1 MKKIITNKQYVGTIK
16 WLTAVFSLLLV
27 ISFTSLS
34 AQDKGAANRKVVGTV
49 LDESNLPI
57 PGVSVLIKNTT
68 KATTTDMDGKYEI
81 YVPSNT
87 TTLQF
92 SSVGFLKLEKDI
104 TAKSVVNVTMTLE
117 TQSLSEVVVIGYG
130 KQKKE
135 TLTGAVS
142 NITTA
147 AIQTTTSASIAQ
159 KLQGK
164 VAGLNIRQNSGQPG
178 VFDNAINIR
187 GFGSPMYIIDGVRRG
202 DGGEFQRLNGNDI
215 ESISVLKD
223 ASAAIYGLG
232 AANGV
237 ILVTTKKGKKGKPN
251 FEYSSVTG
259 FISPTDIPRMTNAG
273 QYAELFNDT
282 QINRVIGGVPFYTQE
297 QVDNYVNQ
305 VPGFESTD
313 WYDVAIKKTA
323 IQKQHNLSA
332 SGGSD
337 DMNYFIGLGYVNE
350 EGLLKSN
357 DMGYERYNLR
367 SNLTAKLTKNVEAQL
382 LVGGRYDNRT
392 QPGDSFFNIFKGTRS
407 SLPTDRPYANNNPLY
422 PSIVLPGNQN
432 PMVLADRDIT
442 GYVDEVTRNLQT
454 SLSLNYDFPFLKGM
468 SLKGMASYDANN
480 FQSNNLSK
488 SYLLYSYDKTLAIY
502 KPVIMR
508 NGTGNISYRTTN
520 SNNLS
525 LQGFLNYKPDLGEN
539 HNLGAVAVV
548 ESNQSNSQFVSI
560 RKLYSTVYTKD
571 EIRFGDPLNQET
583 DGIRSEAADL
593 SYLGRINY
601 DFKGKYL
608 LELAGR
614 YMGSY
619 RYSPENRWGFYP
631 MGSVGWI
638 VSKENFMKNNLSV
651 MSNLKLRASYGT
663 TAQPSGD
670 AFQYIN
676 GYSLGSGGA
685 YEFANDLIT
694 NGVSTPIPANPNLTW
709 QTATTT
715 DFGIDIGFW
724 QNKFTFTADV
734 FDRLVEG
741 IPTKLSVGLPN
752 TYGGELPQENLNS
765 NRTQGYEL
773 EIGYKNHARA
783 FKYDVSGN
791 FSYSRTK
798 NLHREGEA
806 FNNSM
811 ARYTGQKGY
820 RWNDLQWAYTY
831 DGVYQNEQEI
841 KDGALQNGATGNIN
855 RELPGDFKYEDINND
870 GIIDG
875 QDQKPLFY
883 NSAPKMF
890 FGMTMNASYKGFD
903 VNVLFQGAAQYTVR
917 YTGVY
922 GQVMAFNGNLPD
934 YFYDR
939 WHKEDQFDPN
949 SQWIPGKWPA
959 TRLITDV
966 GGMYKESSVWRKDA
980 SYVRLKNIEIGY
992 TFEGDQ
998 PFMKQIGIKKLR
1010 FFASGF
1016 NLLTICDPFLRAF
1029 DPEKTATTD
1038 DGDNEGEG
1046 FTYPLTTTYNFGLN
1060 ISF

>member
-1 MKKIITNKQYVGTIK
+1 MKKTITQKQNVGAIK
-16 WLTAVFSLLLV
+16 WLTAILSLLLV

-34 AQDKGAANRKVVGTV
+34 AQNKSTTNRKVVGTV
-49 LDESNLPI
+49 VDETNLPI

-68 KATTTDMDGKYEI
+68 KATITDMDGKYEI

-87 TTLQF
+87 TTLQY

-104 TAKSVVNVTMTLE
+104 TAKAVVNVTMTTE
-117 TQSLSEVVVIGYG
+117 TKSLSEVVVVGYG

-147 AIQTTTSASIAQ
+147 AIQTTTSASMAQ

-178 VFDNAINIR
+178 VFDNSINIR

-202 DGGEFQRLNGNDI
+202 DGSEFQRLNANDI

-237 ILVTTKKGKKGKPN
+237 ILVTTKKGKKGKPV

-259 FISPTDIPRMTNAG
+259 FISPTDIPRMANAG

-297 QVDNYVNQ
+297 QIDKYVNE

-323 IQKQHNLSA
+323 MQTQHNLSA
-332 SGGSD
+332 SGASED
-337 DMNYFIGLGYVNE
+337 VNYFIGLGYVDE

-357 DMGYERYNLR
+357 DMGYQRYNLR

-382 LVGGRYDNRT
+382 LIGGRYDNRT

-407 SLPTDRPYANNNPLY
+407 SVPTDRPYANNNPLY

-432 PMVLADRDIT
+432 AMVLADREMT

-454 SLSLNYDFPFLKGM
+454 SLSLDYHFPFLKGM

-480 FQSNNLSK
+480 FESNNLSK
-488 SYLLYSYDKTLAIY
+488 SYTLYSYDQVLGIY

-525 LQGFLNYKPDLGEN
+525 LQGFLSYKPDLGEN
-539 HNLGAVAVV
+539 HNLSAVGVI
-548 ESNQSNSQFVSI
+548 ESNQGNSQFVSI
-560 RKLYSTVYTKD
+560 RKLYATVYTKD
-571 EIRFGDPLNQET
+571 EIRYGDALNQET
-583 DGIRSEAADL
+583 DGLRSESADL
-593 SYLGRINY
+593 SYLGRVNY

-614 YMGSY
+614 YMGTY

-631 MGSVGWI
+631 MASAGWI
-638 VSKENFMKNNLSV
+638 VSKENFMKNNVSV

-663 TAQPSGD
+663 TAQPAGN

-676 GYSLGSGGA
+676 GYTLGSGGS
-685 YEFANDLIT
+685 YEFTNDLIT
-694 NGVSTPIPANPNLTW
+694 NGVSTPVPANPNLTW

-715 DFGIDIGFW
+715 DFGIDLGFW
-724 QNKFTFTADV
+724 QNKFTVTADV

-741 IPTKLSVGLPN
+741 IPASLSVGLPN
-752 TYGGELPQENLNS
+752 TYGGTLPQENLNS
-765 NRTQGYEL
+765 NRTQGFEV
-773 EIGYKNHARA
+773 EIGYKNHSRA

-791 FSYSRTK
+791 FTYSRTK

-811 ARYTGQKGY
+811 QRYMNQKGY

-831 DGVYQNEQEI
+831 DGIYQNEQEI
-841 KDGALQNGATGNIN
+841 KEGALQNGSTGNIN

-890 FGMTMNASYKGFD
+890 FGLTMNAAFKGFD
-903 VNVLFQGAAQYTVR
+903 MNVLFQGAAQYTVR

-922 GQVMAFNGNLPD
+922 GQVMAFNGNLPE

-939 WHKEDQFDPN
+939 WHKADQFDPN
-949 SQWIPGKWPA
+949 SEWIPGKWPA
-959 TRLITDV
+959 TRLIADV

-998 PFMKQIGIKKLR
+998 PFMKQIGIKSLR
-1010 FFASGF
+1010 FYASGF
-1016 NLLTICDPFLRAF
+1016 NLLTFCDPFVRAF
-1029 DPEKTATTD
+1029 DPEKTVTTD

>member
-1 MKKIITNKQYVGTIK
+1 MKKTINQNQEFATIK
-16 WLTAVFSLLLV
+16 WLATVFSLLLLL
-27 ISFTSLS
+27 SLTNLS
-34 AQDKGAANRKVVGTV
+34 AQTKGATSRKIVGTV
-49 LDESNLPI
+49 LDEANVPI
-57 PGVSVLIKNTT
+57 PGVSVLVKNTT
-68 KATTTDMDGKYEI
+68 KATTTDFDGKYEI
-81 YVPSNT
+81 TVPTNVSI
-87 TTLQF
+87 LQF
-92 SSVGFLKLEKDI
+92 SSIGFLKQEKDI
-104 TAKSVVNVTMTLE
+104 SGKSVVNVTLTLE
-117 TQSLSEVVVIGYG
+117 TKSLSEVVVVGYG

-147 AIQTTTSASIAQ
+147 AIQTTTSASMAQ

-178 VFDNAINIR
+178 VFDNSINIR

-202 DGGEFQRLNGNDI
+202 DGSEFQRLNANDI

-237 ILVTTKKGKKGKPN
+237 ILVTTKKGKKGKPV

-259 FISPTDIPRMTNAG
+259 FISPTDIPRMANAG

-297 QVDNYVNQ
+297 QIDKYVNE

-323 IQKQHNLSA
+323 MQTQHNLSA
-332 SGGSD
+332 SGASD
-337 DMNYFIGLGYVNE
+337 DVSYFIGLGYVNE

-357 DMGYERYNLR
+357 DMGYQRYNLR

-382 LVGGRYDNRT
+382 LIGGRYDNRT

-407 SLPTDRPYANNNPLY
+407 SVPTDRPYANNNPLY

-454 SLSLNYDFPFLKGM
+454 SLSLDYHFPFLKGM

-480 FQSNNLSK
+480 FESNNLSK
-488 SYLLYSYDKTLAIY
+488 SYTLYSYDQVLGIY

-520 SNNLS
+520 SNSLS
-525 LQGFLNYKPDLGEN
+525 LQGFLTYKPDLGEN
-539 HNLGAVAVV
+539 HNLSAVGVI
-548 ESNQSNSQFVSI
+548 ESNQGNGQFVSI
-560 RKLYSTVYTKD
+560 KKLYATVYTKD
-571 EIRFGDPLNQET
+571 EIRYGDALNQET
-583 DGIRSEAADL
+583 DGLRSESADL
-593 SYLGRINY
+593 SYLGRVNY

-638 VSKENFMKNNLSV
+638 VSKENFLKNNVSV

-663 TAQPSGD
+663 TAQPAGN
-670 AFQYIN
+670 AFQYID
-676 GYSLGSGGA
+676 GYTIGSGGSW
-685 YEFANDLIT
+685 EFSNDLIT
-694 NGVSTPIPANPNLTW
+694 NGVSTPVPANPNLTW

-715 DFGIDIGFW
+715 DFGIDLGFW

-741 IPTKLSVGLPN
+741 IPANLSVGLPN
-752 TYGGELPQENLNS
+752 TYGGTLPQENLNS
-765 NRTQGYEL
+765 NRTQGFEF
-773 EIGYKNHARA
+773 EIGYKNHGRA

-791 FSYSRTK
+791 FTYSRTK

-811 ARYTGQKGY
+811 QRYTNQKGY

-831 DGVYQNEQEI
+831 DGYYQNEQEI
-841 KDGALQNGATGNIN
+841 LNGALQNGATGNIN

-890 FGMTMNASYKGFD
+890 FGMTMNAAFKGFD
-903 VNVLFQGAAQYTVR
+903 INVLFQGAAQYTVR

-939 WHKEDQFDPN
+939 WHKADQFDPT
-949 SQWIPGKWPA
+949 SEWIPGKWPA
-959 TRLITDV
+959 TRLIADV

-998 PFMKQIGIKKLR
+998 PFMKQIGIKSLR
-1010 FFASGF
+1010 FYASGF
-1016 NLLTICDPFLRAF
+1016 NLYTFCDPFVKAF
-1029 DPEKTATTD
+1029 DPEKTVTTD
-1038 DGDNEGEG
+1038 DGDQEGEG

>member
-1 MKKIITNKQYVGTIK
+1 MKKTITRTELSAKMK
-16 WLTAVFSLLLV
+16 WLTTIFSLLLV
-27 ISFTSLS
+27 FSFTNLS
-34 AQDKGAANRKVVGTV
+34 AQNNRVVVGTV
-49 LDESNLPI
+49 VDEANLPI
-57 PGVSVLIKNTT
+57 PGVNIVVKGSKMGVS
-68 KATTTDMDGKYEI
+68 TDFDGKYKI
-81 YVPSNT
+81 QVPTSASV
-87 TTLQF
+87 LLF
-92 SSVGFLKLEKDI
+92 SSTGFLNESKEI
-104 TAKSVVNVTMTLE
+104 SGKSVVNVSMSQE
-117 TQSLSEVVVIGYG
+117 TKSLQEVVVVGYG

-147 AIQTTTSASIAQ
+147 AIQTTTSSSIAQ

-237 ILVTTKKGKKGKPN
+237 ILVTTKKGKKGKPT

-259 FISPTDIPRMTNAG
+259 FISPTDIPRMANAG
-273 QYAELFNDT
+273 QFAELSNET
-282 QINRVIGGVPFYTQE
+282 KYNTAVPGAVISLPFTQE

-305 VPGFESTD
+305 VPGYESTD

-323 IQKQHNLSA
+323 MQTQHNLSA

-337 DMNYFIGLGYVNE
+337 DVNYFIGLGFVNE

-357 DMGYERYNLR
+357 DMGYKRYNLR
-367 SNLTAKLTKNVEAQL
+367 SNMTAKLTKNVEAQL

-392 QPGDSFFNIFKGTRS
+392 QPGDNFFNIFKGTRS
-407 SLPTDRPYANNNPLY
+407 SVPTNTPFANNNPLY
-422 PSIVLPGNQN
+422 PGIVLPGNQN
-432 PMVLADRDIT
+432 PMVLANRDIT

-480 FQSNNLSK
+480 FESNNLSK
-488 SYLLYSYDKTLAIY
+488 SYTLYSYNTMTGAYLSQIQ
-502 KPVIMR
+502 R

-539 HNLGAVAVV
+539 HNLGAVAVI
-548 ESNQSNSQFVSI
+548 ESNQANSQFVSI
-560 RKLYSTVYTKD
+560 KKLYSTVYTKD
-571 EIRFGDPLNQET
+571 EIRYGDALNQET
-583 DGIRSEAADL
+583 DGIRSESADL
-593 SYLGRINY
+593 SYLGRVNY

-651 MSNLKLRASYGT
+651 MSNLKLRGSYGT

-676 GYSLGSGGA
+676 GYKIGSGVSW
-685 YEFANDLIT
+685 EFSNDLIT

-715 DFGIDIGFW
+715 DFGIDMGFW
-724 QNKFTFTADV
+724 QNKLTFTADV

-741 IPTKLSVGLPN
+741 IPANLSVGLPN
-752 TYGGELPQENLNS
+752 TYGGVLPQENLNS
-765 NRTQGYEL
+765 NRTQGLEL
-773 EIGYKNHARA
+773 EIGYKNNARA

-791 FSYSRTK
+791 FTYSRTK

-841 KDGALQNGATGNIN
+841 KDGALQNGATGNITK
-855 RELPGDFKYEDINND
+855 ELPGDFKYQDINND

-875 QDQKPLFY
+875 QDQKPIFY

-890 FGMTMNASYKGFD
+890 FGLTMNASYKGFD
-903 VNVLFQGAAQYTVR
+903 INVLFQGAAQYTVR
-917 YTGVY
+917 YTAVY

-939 WHKEDQFDPN
+939 WHKEDYLDPN

-959 TRLITDV
+959 TRLINDV

-1010 FFASGF
+1010 FYASGF